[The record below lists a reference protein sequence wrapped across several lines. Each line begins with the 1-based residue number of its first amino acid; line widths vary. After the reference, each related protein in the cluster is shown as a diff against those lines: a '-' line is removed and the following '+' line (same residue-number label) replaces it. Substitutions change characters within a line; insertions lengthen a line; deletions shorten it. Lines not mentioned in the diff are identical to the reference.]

1 MGSVDISNVKK
12 IPKPDWFKEEVGFC
26 FLDDDNDLCVYLG
39 CGGWRDTETLGDLQ
53 IYGKEG
59 YALFTLNFM
68 PADELVAYRYKN
80 EWFIGKISDHLDDC
94 KPLKENSNGA

>member
-1 MGSVDISNVKK
+1 
-12 IPKPDWFKEEVGFC
+12 
-26 FLDDDNDLCVYLG
+26 
-39 CGGWRDTETLGDLQ
+39 
-53 IYGKEG
+53 
-59 YALFTLNFM
+59 M